1 MCFGVCGQQIDI
13 WRRQKEGCSTTCVIV
28 YHPSAWRQLETRL
41 TLQTITATSWMIL
54 EEDIDGDCQQ
64 FDFGQ
69 AVRKIYEFKNF
80 ITPWNP
86 YMKRAIKYL
95 LFLWLIPVFAYL
107 LFITLSSQANVDDNL
122 VEANGLIWGKGD
134 EQITVHVQQTTS
146 GEQKSYEILLAG
158 NNSLTPDKY
167 VFTLDEDMWGG
178 GFVKAVQ
185 ADGDPEL
192 ELIAWGIHEYRDSF
206 LLDHH
211 EGKIRQIPFANTTK
225 DVQSLSVQWRQ
236 AHIIN
241 GMTLSFFVIFAVVY
255 YIFIGIIVL
264 LIKIIRKVKTKPPP
278 FL

>member
-1 MCFGVCGQQIDI
+1 
-13 WRRQKEGCSTTCVIV
+13 
-28 YHPSAWRQLETRL
+28 
-41 TLQTITATSWMIL
+41 
-54 EEDIDGDCQQ
+54 
-64 FDFGQ
+64 
-69 AVRKIYEFKNF
+69 
-80 ITPWNP
+80 
-86 YMKRAIKYL
+86 MKRAIKYL
-95 LFLWLIPVFAYL
+95 IFLWPIPVLAYL
-107 LFITLSSQANVDDNL
+107 LFITLSSQANVDDNF

-158 NNSLTPDKY
+158 NNSQTPGKY

-211 EGKIRQIPFANTTK
+211 EGKIRKIPFANTTK
-225 DVQSLSVQWRQ
+225 EMQDLSAQWRQ
-236 AHIIN
+236 AHINN

-255 YIFIGIIVL
+255 YSFIGIIVSIIK
-264 LIKIIRKVKTKPPP
+264 IKIIRKVKTKPPP
-278 FL
+278 SI